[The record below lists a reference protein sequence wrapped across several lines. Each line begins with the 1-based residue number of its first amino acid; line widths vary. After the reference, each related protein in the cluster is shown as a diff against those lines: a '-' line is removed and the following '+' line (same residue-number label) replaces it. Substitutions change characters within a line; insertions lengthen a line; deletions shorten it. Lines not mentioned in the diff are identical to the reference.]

1 MGKHFTMHLH
11 TKRLL
16 FISFLFLLI
25 VSSCKTKERLVYFS
39 GKTNT
44 NDTVV
49 QAYKYAIALKPDDII
64 SIVITSEDPEAII
77 PFNQTVMG
85 SSSQQSGYST
95 GISFPNGYLIDS
107 NGEISMPV
115 IGKIKIGGLDRIAAT
130 TAIQQKLRE
139 YVSDAIVRV
148 SIENFKITVL
158 GDVKSPGTFKIPNER
173 ITVLEALGLAGDLK
187 ITGNRKIVVIRE
199 NNGTIE
205 QIPIDLTSAN
215 TFEST
220 AYYLRQ
226 NDVVYVEPNMAARN
240 ESTIWKTSGPILISV
255 TSIIVTTIALITK

>member
-1 MGKHFTMHLH
+1 MHLH
-11 TKRLL
+11 TKRALLLPLFFLL
-16 FISFLFLLI
+16 F
-25 VSSCKTKERLVYFS
+25 VTGCKTKERLVYFN
-39 GKTNT
+39 GKSSS
-44 NDTVV
+44 NDTIVK
-49 QAYKYAIALKPDDII
+49 AFKYAISLKPDDIL

-95 GISFPNGYLIDS
+95 GISFPNGYLIDA

-115 IGKIKIGGLDRIAAT
+115 IGKIKVGGMDRIAAT
-130 TAIQQKLRE
+130 SAIQTKLRE
-139 YVSDAIVRV
+139 YVSDAIVRL

-158 GDVKSPGTFKIPNER
+158 GDVKTPGTFKIPNER
-173 ITVLEALGLAGDLK
+173 ITILEALGLAGDLK
-187 ITGNRKIVVIRE
+187 ITGNRKIVVIRD

-205 QIPIDLTSAN
+205 QIPIDLTSAT
-215 TFEST
+215 TFESE